1 MRECVSVFS
10 RFLLICIDTSFSCH
24 EGYMRWRMGE
34 SNGAKGEIVVDTK
47 TAPMAPMAPKAPN
60 AKLSKAKLLS
70 WGLSRLVTALS
81 MALPFGNHLK
91 VLRRS
96 ELRSVRR

>member
-1 MRECVSVFS
+1 
-10 RFLLICIDTSFSCH
+10 
-24 EGYMRWRMGE
+24 MRWRMGE

-47 TAPMAPMAPKAPN
+47 TAPMAPKAPN

-70 WGLSRLVTALS
+70 WGLGRLVTALS

>member
-1 MRECVSVFS
+1 
-10 RFLLICIDTSFSCH
+10 
-24 EGYMRWRMGE
+24 MRWRMGE

-47 TAPMAPMAPKAPN
+47 AAPMAPKAPN

-81 MALPFGNHLK
+81 MAQLALCHALPFGNQK
-91 VLRRS
+91 KGS
-96 ELRSVRR
+96 EML

>member
-1 MRECVSVFS
+1 
-10 RFLLICIDTSFSCH
+10 
-24 EGYMRWRMGE
+24 MRWRMGE

-47 TAPMAPMAPKAPN
+47 AAPMAPKAPN

-70 WGLSRLVTALS
+70 WGLGRLVTALS

>member
-1 MRECVSVFS
+1 MFFS

-47 TAPMAPMAPKAPN
+47 TAPMAPKASN